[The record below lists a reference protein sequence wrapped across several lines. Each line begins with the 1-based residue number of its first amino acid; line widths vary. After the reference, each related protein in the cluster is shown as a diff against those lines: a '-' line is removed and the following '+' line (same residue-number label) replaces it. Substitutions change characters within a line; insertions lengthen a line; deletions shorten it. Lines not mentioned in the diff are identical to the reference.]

1 MCLSAGRE
9 CHPNPTKM
17 LISLVTQGRDKYTK
31 GSLFVWSDGVKI
43 RRKDKKTMGLTGSGI
58 NSLIMIQMACLI
70 HADCVM
76 RPNSTGNVR
85 NRWNCPWPS
94 LNKLRGTRVGSSV
107 SLHLPPTFIS
117 HSFQSVLLA
126 AFFILTF
133 FLELPSSLDNTHPNW
148 DSART
153 VSPTVTVLPLL
164 WQEKCFPSSFLLPRS
179 FFIYLSTSHL
189 LFHRTLFMSRESS
202 GSIFFPIENR
212 LFHIF
217 AHDLGM
223 FSALNWICAK
233 TMSHH
238 II

>member
-17 LISLVTQGRDKYTK
+17 LISLVTEGRDKYTK

-43 RRKDKKTMGLTGSGI
+43 RRKDKNTMGLTGSGI

-85 NRWNCPWPS
+85 NRWNCPWQS

-164 WQEKCFPSSFLLPRS
+164 WQEKCFPSSFLFPRS
-179 FFIYLSTSHL
+179 FLFIYPPLTFSFIVHFSWAESRQVLFFSQLKIDFFTFSLMISECFL
-189 LFHRTLFMSRESS
+189 LWTGFVPKRCRT
-202 GSIFFPIENR
+202 
-212 LFHIF
+212 
-217 AHDLGM
+217 
-223 FSALNWICAK
+223 
-233 TMSHH
+233 T
-238 II
+238 